1 MVTTWWFPNLAPHQA
16 HVEEVFHKLPFLGT
30 PLRIGF
36 AGLPAGAHT
45 SHLALLQVIWI
56 KRQVWEQLL
65 QAAQQRQVDYAH
77 PHQQNSRYTSFF
89 VLKCPR
95 GLINSPH
102 WREPRWPKIPNL
114 TPARLQ
120 HNSGHSCHLPG
131 RTKTARSE
139 CEKCL
144 ELGGHES
151 KKGVCPA
158 VHLY

>member
-1 MVTTWWFPNLAPHQA
+1 MAVPKPGPPSSPRGGGVPQTSIPGHPPENQLCRSACRNTHISP
-16 HVEEVFHKLPFLGT
+16 T
-30 PLRIGF
+30 PPPGDVDQK
-36 AGLPAGAHT
+36 AGLGAAAT
-45 SHLALLQVIWI
+45 SSTA
-56 KRQVWEQLL
+56 K
-65 QAAQQRQVDYAH
+65 DYAH
-77 PHQQNSRYTSFF
+77 PHQQNSRCTSFV

-95 GLINSPH
+95 GLINSPP

-120 HNSGHSCHLPG
+120 HNSGNSCHLPG